1 MRKFLILIVFVC
13 CSAALY
19 GQVDTVRLGYSV
31 QGNVVDAVSG
41 RPMESV
47 HVSVPGRH
55 YATVTNAD
63 GDFTIKSDQPV
74 SEVVFSYLG
83 YRTLRQKAVGG
94 PLRVRLTPE
103 SMPLAEASI
112 ITGDPREILGEAIRR
127 IPDNYSKNPELM
139 ECFYRETVRKRNRY
153 IFVSEAVARLYKTG
167 YDGNIYRDRAALE
180 KSRILLSQRR
190 TDTLSVKM
198 QGGPTQAL
206 TFDVV
211 KNPEI
216 LFDEEELQLYEFEMG
231 MPTYIGDRLQFVIH
245 FHPGSRPVDW
255 ALYHGTLYIDRELL
269 SFTRIEMSL
278 DMSDIDKATRMMII
292 KKPLTLRATPKELS
306 VVISYR
312 LKDGK
317 SRLEYFRSTMRF
329 NCDWKKRLFAT
340 SYAVVNELVVTDVR
354 EPAVPIPRAEAFRTV
369 DILSDKAAEFQD
381 PDFWKD
387 YNIIE
392 PTESLEHAIGRL
404 RRGR

>member
-127 IPDNYSKNPELM
+127 IPDNYSKNPELL

-216 LFDEEELQLYEFEMG
+216 LFDEEELSLYEFEMG
-231 MPTYIGDRLQFVIH
+231 MPTYIGDRIQFVIH
-245 FHPGSRPVDW
+245 FRPGSRPVDW
-255 ALYHGTLYIDRELL
+255 ALFHGTLYIDRDLL
-269 SFTRIEMSL
+269 SFTRIEMSM
-278 DMSDIDKATRMMII
+278 DMSDVDKATRQMII
-292 KKPLTLRATPKELS
+292 KKPLSLRVTPKELS

-312 LKDGK
+312 LKDGQ

-340 SYAVVNELVVTDVR
+340 AYAVVNELVVTDLR
-354 EPAVPIPRAEAFRTV
+354 EPAVPIARAEAFRSV
-369 DILSDKAAEFQD
+369 DYLIEKAAEFQD

-392 PTESLEHAIGRL
+392 PSESLEHAIGRL

>member
-13 CSAALY
+13 SSAALY

-127 IPDNYSKNPELM
+127 IPDNYSKNPELL

-216 LFDEEELQLYEFEMG
+216 LFDEEELNLYEFEMG

-312 LKDGK
+312 LKDGQ

-340 SYAVVNELVVTDVR
+340 AYAVVNELVVTDLR
-354 EPAVPIPRAEAFRTV
+354 EPAVPIPRAEAFRSV
-369 DILSDKAAEFQD
+369 DYLIEKAAEFQD

-392 PTESLEHAIGRL
+392 PSESLEHAIGRL

>member
-1 MRKFLILIVFVC
+1 MRKYLILIAFVF
-13 CSAALY
+13 CSVALY

-31 QGNVVDAVSG
+31 QGNVVDAVTG

-47 HVSVPGRH
+47 HVSVPSRH
-55 YATVTNAD
+55 FATVTNAD

-83 YRTLRQKAVGG
+83 YRTLRQKPGGG

-103 SMPLAEASI
+103 SLPLSEASI
-112 ITGDPREILGEAIRR
+112 ITGDPYDIVQAAVDRIR
-127 IPDNYSKNPELM
+127 DNYPAHPELL
-139 ECFYRETVRKRNRY
+139 ECFYRETVRKHNRY
-153 IFVSEAVARLYKTG
+153 IYVSEAVARMYKTG
-167 YDGNIYRDRAALE
+167 YDGTVYRDRTALE
-180 KSRILLSQRR
+180 KSRVLLSQRR
-190 TDTLSVKM
+190 RDTLSVKM
-198 QGGPTQAL
+198 QGGPTQAM

-211 KNPEI
+211 KNPEV
-216 LFDEEELQLYEFEMG
+216 LFDKEELALYEFDMG
-231 MPTYIGDRLQFVIH
+231 MPTYIGDRLQFVIN
-245 FHPGSRPVDW
+245 FHPNGRDVEW
-255 ALYHGTLYIDRELL
+255 ARYHGTLYIDRELL

-278 DMSDIDKATRMMII
+278 DMSDLAKATRMMVVR
-292 KKPLTLRATPKELS
+292 KPLSLRLTPKELS
-306 VVISYR
+306 IVISYR
-312 LKDGK
+312 LRDGK

-340 SYAVVNELVVTDVR
+340 AYAVVNELVVTDLR

-381 PDFWKD
+381 PDFWRD

-404 RRGR
+404 RKGR

>member
-31 QGNVVDAVSG
+31 QGNVVDAVTG

-63 GDFTIKSDQPV
+63 GDFTIKSDQPF

-83 YRTLRQKAVGG
+83 YRTLRQKVSGG
-94 PLRVRLTPE
+94 PLHVRLTPE

-127 IPDNYSKNPELM
+127 IPDNYSQNPELL

-153 IFVSEAVARLYKTG
+153 IYVSEAVSRLYKTG
-167 YDGNIYRDRAALE
+167 YDGTIYRDRTALE
-180 KSRILLSQRR
+180 KSRVLLSQRR

-198 QGGPTQAL
+198 QGGPTQAV
-206 TFDVV
+206 TFDIV

-216 LFDEEELQLYEFEMG
+216 LFNDEELALYEFEMG

-245 FHPGSRPVDW
+245 FHPGSREVEW

-278 DMSDIDKATRMMII
+278 DMSDSAKATRMMVVR
-292 KKPLTLRATPKELS
+292 KPLSLRLAPRELS
-306 VVISYR
+306 IVISYR
-312 LKDGK
+312 LKDGL

-340 SYAVVNELVVTDVR
+340 SYAVVNELVVTDLR
-354 EPAVPIPRAEAFRTV
+354 EPAVPIPRSEAFRTV

-381 PDFWKD
+381 PDFWMD

>member
-1 MRKFLILIVFVC
+1 MRKFLILIAFVC
-13 CSAALY
+13 CSVALF

-31 QGNVVDAVSG
+31 QGNVVDAVTG

-74 SEVVFSYLG
+74 PEVVFSYLG
-83 YRTLRQKAVGG
+83 YRTLRQKPSGG
-94 PLRVRLTPE
+94 MLRVRLTPE
-103 SMPLAEASI
+103 SMPLSEASI
-112 ITGDPREILGEAIRR
+112 ITGDPREIIREALYRVQ
-127 IPDNYSKNPELM
+127 DNYSQNPELL

-153 IFVSEAVARLYKTG
+153 IYVSEAVSRLYKTG
-167 YDGNIYRDRAALE
+167 YDGTVYRDRAALE
-180 KSRILLSQRR
+180 KSRVLLSQRR

-198 QGGPTQAL
+198 QGGPTQAI

-216 LFDEEELQLYEFEMG
+216 LFNDEELALYEFEMG

-245 FHPGSRPVDW
+245 FHPGSKPVDW
-255 ALYHGTLYIDRELL
+255 ALYNGTLYIDRELL

-278 DMSDIDKATRMMII
+278 
-292 KKPLTLRATPKELS
+292 
-306 VVISYR
+306 
-312 LKDGK
+312 
-317 SRLEYFRSTMRF
+317 LEYFRSTMRF

>member
-83 YRTLRQKAVGG
+83 YRTLRQKAVGA

-103 SMPLAEASI
+103 SMPLTEASI

-211 KNPEI
+211 KNPDI
-216 LFDEEELQLYEFEMG
+216 LFDEEELTLYEFEMG

-255 ALYHGTLYIDRELL
+255 ALFHGTLYIDRELL
-269 SFTRIEMSL
+269 SFTRIEMSM
-278 DMSDIDKATRMMII
+278 DMSDVDKATRQMII
-292 KKPLTLRATPKELS
+292 KKPLSLRVTPKELS

-312 LKDGK
+312 LKDGQ

-340 SYAVVNELVVTDVR
+340 AYAVVNELVVTDLR
-354 EPAVPIPRAEAFRTV
+354 EPAVPISRAEAFRSV
-369 DILSDKAAEFQD
+369 DYLIEKAAEFQD

-392 PTESLEHAIGRL
+392 PSESLEHAIGRL

>member
-340 SYAVVNELVVTDVR
+340 AYAVVNELVVTDLR
-354 EPAVPIPRAEAFRTV
+354 EPAVPISRAEAFRSV
-369 DILSDKAAEFQD
+369 DYLIEKAAEFQD

-392 PTESLEHAIGRL
+392 PSESLEHAIGRL

>member
-13 CSAALY
+13 SSAALY

-41 RPMESV
+41 RPV

-127 IPDNYSKNPELM
+127 IPDNYSKNPELL

-216 LFDEEELQLYEFEMG
+216 LFDEEELNLYEFEMG

-245 FHPGSRPVDW
+245 FHPGSRPVEW

-340 SYAVVNELVVTDVR
+340 AYAVVNELVVTDLR
-354 EPAVPIPRAEAFRTV
+354 EPAVPIPRAEAFRSV
-369 DILSDKAAEFQD
+369 DYLIEKAAEFQD

-392 PTESLEHAIGRL
+392 PSESLEHAIGRL

>member
-1 MRKFLILIVFVC
+1 MRKYLILIVFVF
-13 CSAALY
+13 CSVALY

-47 HVSVPGRH
+47 HVSVPGRQ
-55 YATVTNAD
+55 YATVPNAD

-127 IPDNYSKNPELM
+127 IPDNYSKNPELL

-216 LFDEEELQLYEFEMG
+216 LFDEEELNLYEFEMG

-354 EPAVPIPRAEAFRTV
+354 EPAVPIPRAEAFRSV
-369 DILSDKAAEFQD
+369 DYLIEKAAEFQD

-392 PTESLEHAIGRL
+392 PSESLEHAIGRL

>member
-83 YRTLRQKAVGG
+83 YRTIRQKAVGA
-94 PLRVRLTPE
+94 PLRIRLTPE

-112 ITGDPREILGEAIRR
+112 VMGDPREILGEAIRR

-216 LFDEEELQLYEFEMG
+216 LFDEEELSLYEFEMG
-231 MPTYIGDRLQFVIH
+231 MPTYIGDRIQFVIH

-255 ALYHGTLYIDRELL
+255 ALFHGTLYIDRDLL
-269 SFTRIEMSL
+269 SFTRIEMSM
-278 DMSDIDKATRMMII
+278 DMSDVDKATRQMII
-292 KKPLTLRATPKELS
+292 KKPLSLRVTPKELS

-312 LKDGK
+312 LKDGQ

-340 SYAVVNELVVTDVR
+340 AYAVVNELVVTDLR
-354 EPAVPIPRAEAFRTV
+354 EPAVPISRAEAFRSV
-369 DILSDKAAEFQD
+369 DYLIEKAAEFQD

-392 PTESLEHAIGRL
+392 PSESLEHAIGRL